1 MRYLKRYNEGGNL
14 PDNKWNPFK
23 KKEAYPTVS
32 KMSDKEEDIY
42 GTVSQQLGD
51 AVTRSGG
58 DRSDILKMLALS
70 PAEKDNGWGDVNWN
84 NDSPLLPNF
93 RASRDKKGNI
103 RIFSLDEDS
112 QQYNAGDLDDNQLA
126 QMFGRE
132 LTPSEEKYVRGNVFR
147 NPELL
152 SYFMEIGEAPS
163 KKEMYKYKTVKAGQ
177 KEPSGGSSDDSNCV
191 GEGCKDVISGK
202 ALSFKDY

>member
-1 MRYLKRYNEGGNL
+1 
-14 PDNKWNPFK
+14 
-23 KKEAYPTVS
+23 
-32 KMSDKEEDIY
+32 MSDRDEDIY
-42 GTVSQQLGD
+42 GSVSQQLSN

-70 PAEKDNGWGDVNWN
+70 PQKSEGLEGMDWSVGEK
-84 NDSPLLPNF
+84 LPKF

-103 RIFSLDEDS
+103 RFFSLDEES
-112 QQYNAGDLDDNQLA
+112 QQYNAGDLDDNQID

-132 LTPSEEKYVRGNVFR
+132 LTPSEERYVRGNVFR
-147 NPELL
+147 DPALL

-177 KEPSGGSSDDSNCV
+177 KKPSGSGGNGGKKCV
-191 GEGCKDVISGK
+191 GEGCPDVISGK
-202 ALSFKDY
+202 AQSWKDY

>member
-1 MRYLKRYNEGGNL
+1 MRYLKRYDEGGNL

-42 GTVSQQLGD
+42 GTVSQQLSD

-70 PAEKDNGWGDVNWN
+70 PQQSEGLEGMDWSVGEK
-84 NDSPLLPNF
+84 LPKF
-93 RASRDKKGNI
+93 RASRDKKGNT
-103 RIFSLDEDS
+103 RIFSLDEES

-163 KKEMYKYKTVKAGQ
+163 KKEMYKYKTVKVGQ
-177 KEPSGGSSDDSNCV
+177 KEPSGGSSNDSNCV

-202 ALSFKDY
+202 AQSFKDY